1 MQTKVNH
8 ATVAEMRECNR
19 ILEHAKQTSDVGIYF
34 SPDGPKWDE
43 AVMVT
48 ITDASFCNEA
58 PLDAQGNPEE
68 HRSQQAYLNA
78 LGPANT
84 VNAEQIVVHPIS
96 WGSTVIKRVCRATLM
111 AETFAM
117 INGTERGT
125 RLRAAV
131 VDCKGQLDMKNWE
144 ASAAEGMAH
153 VWITDCD
160 SLYEHLVST
169 KHKQVENKRLAID
182 LLALRQQIW
191 ERDDNEER
199 TGEVD
204 HSKGDY
210 PRWVDT
216 SAMTVDP
223 LTKVMGA
230 EKLEESMMTGII
242 DFRATAESLMV
253 KARNRESRKSKKKN
267 IENDETS

>member
-1 MQTKVNH
+1 M
-8 ATVAEMRECNR
+8 
-19 ILEHAKQTSDVGIYF
+19 
-34 SPDGPKWDE
+34 
-43 AVMVT
+43 
-48 ITDASFCNEA
+48 
-58 PLDAQGNPEE
+58 
-68 HRSQQAYLNA
+68 
-78 LGPANT
+78 
-84 VNAEQIVVHPIS
+84 
-96 WGSTVIKRVCRATLM
+96 
-111 AETFAM
+111 
-117 INGTERGT
+117 
-125 RLRAAV
+125 
-131 VDCKGQLDMKNWE
+131 
-144 ASAAEGMAH
+144 
-153 VWITDCD
+153 
-160 SLYEHLVST
+160 
-169 KHKQVENKRLAID
+169 
-182 LLALRQQIW
+182 ALRQQIW

-267 IENDETS
+267 IEDDETI